1 MNDKDIKDLFIEE
14 LSNQI
19 NKQNKVL
26 ESAIQT
32 IDNVNKENAKTVK
45 FVIVTSSI
53 VTIAITCFFIFG
65 YFFSDYKSLNTNT
78 SNYNENVNKNITQ
91 GEVK

>member
-1 MNDKDIKDLFIEE
+1 MENRDMNDFFIEE

-19 NKQNKVL
+19 NKQNHVI
-26 ESAIQT
+26 ESAIKT
-32 IDNVNKENAKTVK
+32 IDNVNKENIKLVK
-45 FVIVTSSI
+45 FVITTSSI

-78 SNYNENVNKNITQ
+78 SNYNENVNKSIIQ
-91 GEVK
+91 GEVE